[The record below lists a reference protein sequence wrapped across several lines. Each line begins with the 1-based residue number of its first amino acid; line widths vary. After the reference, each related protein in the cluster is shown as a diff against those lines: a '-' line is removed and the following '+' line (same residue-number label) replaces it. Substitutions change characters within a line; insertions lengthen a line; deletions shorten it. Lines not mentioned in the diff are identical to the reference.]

1 MDAKLQAAPPLQLL
15 LEFEP
20 AHRVFFRN
28 LADAL
33 LGRQAP
39 RVAVSSRPGTFW
51 NDVFV
56 YSAMPWRSFSES
68 ILWHVFVLAVA
79 WTLFL
84 KAGAPHETPRQRMFR
99 DSRIIYY
106 PPQKSFPATE
116 SRRARA
122 REQPKVRR
130 ELAQQQKIRVTAEP
144 SAHTLMLPPDL
155 MLAHSAQPDSVVR
168 KIAAAT
174 PLLPA
179 MPLAATGRARRAMTA
194 GPGSAVAPSP
204 DVNQASARRLGLA
217 QASAVAPAPQVG
229 AGSPRQAVAA
239 PSSAVVAPPPTMPGS
254 MRSAGDINI
263 GHSAAVAPAPQLP
276 MREQGAV
283 SGAAKKGLGGVA
295 ALAVPPPPTVGGPGT
310 IANGRA
316 NPVSGTGARVVPPA
330 PSVGEGGNSGLN
342 RRPGSGR
349 GTSLSGAASSVVAP
363 APSVEGGDT
372 AGGRR
377 ASSLSGAASSA
388 VPPAPSIA
396 TGDGGGSG
404 GSRRSNSLSGAGTQV
419 VPPAP
424 SVDAGS
430 GSSGNGRG
438 NSLAGTGVQVVG
450 PPASMGNG
458 NGEDP
463 GGNGRANS
471 WGYGDAQV
479 VPPGPSLE
487 GTGNSG
493 GSGQAMGNPEA
504 AAPAQ
509 AAADDH
515 REQAVQELPVNLIG
529 LVLALP
535 GTSYFSNYEVFLARR
550 RMSKDQ
556 TVLIK
561 LVYEFLPYQRRLSE
575 YDLKNA
581 KVYRLSVVRDTSCDE
596 TLAQLLHPQIDESH
610 PGKAYSIDPQVL
622 GPNDPNSVMACYRT
636 TADEFQKSVTRIR

>member
-1 MDAKLQAAPPLQLL
+1 MDAKLQAAPRLRLL

-33 LGRQAP
+33 WRQEP
-39 RVAVSSRPGTFW
+39 RVALSSRPGAFW

-68 ILWHVFVLAVA
+68 ILWHVFVLAVI

-84 KAGAPHETPRQRMFR
+84 NAGAPHETSRQRMFR

-106 PPQKSFPATE
+106 PPQKSYPATE

-122 REQPKVRR
+122 REQPKARR
-130 ELAQQQKIRVTAEP
+130 ELAHQQKIRVTAEP
-144 SAHTLMLPPDL
+144 TAHTLVLPPDL
-155 MLAHSAQPDSVVR
+155 MLAHSGQPDSVVR

-174 PLLPA
+174 PVLPA
-179 MPLAATGRARRAMTA
+179 MPLAATGRARRAMPA
-194 GPGSAVAPSP
+194 GAGAAVAPAP
-204 DVNQASARRLGLA
+204 DVKQASARRLGLPR
-217 QASAVAPAPQVG
+217 ASAVAPSPEVG

-239 PSSAVVAPPPTMPGS
+239 PNSAVVAPPPTMPGS
-254 MRSAGDINI
+254 MRRVGDINI

-276 MREQGAV
+276 VREQGAV
-283 SGAAKKGLGGVA
+283 SGTAKKGLGGVA
-295 ALAVPPPPTVGGPGT
+295 TLAVPPPPTVGGAGT
-310 IANGRA
+310 IASGRGTS
-316 NPVSGTGARVVPPA
+316 VSGTGPRVVPPA
-330 PSVGEGGNSGLN
+330 PSIGEGGNSGLN
-342 RRPGSGR
+342 RRADAGR
-349 GTSLSGAASSVVAP
+349 GNSLSSAGLPVVPP
-363 APSVEGGDT
+363 APSVEGGTT

-377 ASSLSGAASSA
+377 ASSLAGTASSV
-388 VPPAPSIA
+388 VPPAPSI
-396 TGDGGGSG
+396 GSG
-404 GSRRSNSLSGAGTQV
+404 GGLIGNGRSHALSGGGLPV

-430 GSSGNGRG
+430 GSTGNGRG
-438 NSLAGTGVQVVG
+438 NSLAGTGMQVVG

-458 NGEDP
+458 DVGDSN
-463 GGNGRANS
+463 GNGRGNS
-471 WGYGDAQV
+471 LGNGDAQV
-479 VPPGPSLE
+479 VPPVPSLE
-487 GTGNSG
+487 GTGNSSG
-493 GSGQAMGNPEA
+493 TGQAMGIAEA
-504 AAPAQ
+504 APPSQ
-509 AAADDH
+509 VAAES
-515 REQAVQELPVNLIG
+515 RPEQAVQELPVNLIG

-596 TLAQLLHPQIDESH
+596 TLAQMLHPQIDESH
-610 PGKAYSIDPQVL
+610 PGKAYSIDPDLL
-622 GPNDPNSVMACYRT
+622 GPNDPNTVMACYRT
-636 TADEFQKSVTRIR
+636 TADEFQKSVTKIR

>member
-1 MDAKLQAAPPLQLL
+1 MDAKLQAAPRLQLL

-28 LADAL
+28 LGDAL
-33 LGRQAP
+33 FGRQVP
-39 RVAVSSRPGTFW
+39 QVALSSRPGTFW

-68 ILWHVFVLAVA
+68 ILWHVLVLALVG
-79 WTLFL
+79 TLFL
-84 KAGAPHETPRQRMFR
+84 KAGAPHETSRQRMFR

-122 REQPKVRR
+122 REQPKARR
-130 ELAQQQKIRVTAEP
+130 ELAQQQPKIRVTAEP
-144 SAHTLMLPPDL
+144 SAHALILPPDL
-155 MLAHSAQPDSVVR
+155 MLAHSGQPDSVVR
-168 KIAAAT
+168 KIAGAT
-174 PLLPA
+174 PVLPA

-204 DVNQASARRLGLA
+204 EVNQASARRLGLP
-217 QASAVAPAPQVG
+217 QSSAVAPAPQVG
-229 AGSPRQAVAA
+229 AGSQRQAVAA

-254 MRSAGDINI
+254 TRRAGDINI

-276 MREQGAV
+276 VREQGAV
-283 SGAAKKGLGGVA
+283 SGTAKKGLGGVA
-295 ALAVPPPPTVGGPGT
+295 ALAVPPPPTVGGAGT
-310 IANGRA
+310 VANGRA

-330 PSVGEGGNSGLN
+330 PSIGEGGNSGSN
-342 RRPGSGR
+342 RRTGR
-349 GTSLSGAASSVVAP
+349 GNSLSSAGLPVVPP
-363 APSVEGGDT
+363 APSVEGANT

-396 TGDGGGSG
+396 SGDGGGSV
-404 GSRRSNSLSGAGTQV
+404 GSGRSNSLSGAGTQV

-424 SVDAGS
+424 SLDAGS
-430 GSSGNGRG
+430 GSGGNR
-438 NSLAGTGVQVVG
+438 NSLAGAGAQVVG

-458 NGEDP
+458 IGGDSS
-463 GGNGRANS
+463 GNGRVNS
-471 WGYGDAQV
+471 LGNGEAQV
-479 VPPGPSLE
+479 VPPGPSLD
-487 GTGNSG
+487 GTGTG
-493 GSGQAMGNPEA
+493 GTGQAMGNPEE
-504 AAPAQ
+504 AAPPSQ
-509 AAADDH
+509 AAADEP

-596 TLAQLLHPQIDESH
+596 TLAQMLHPQIDESH
-610 PGKAYSIDPQVL
+610 PGKAYAIDPDVL
-622 GPNDPNSVMACYRT
+622 GPNDPNNVMACYRT
-636 TADEFQKSVTRIR
+636 TADEFQRSVTRIR